1 VADVAVSHAS
11 GVPTNYDDDKIA
23 GNEISGDSVSGP
35 LGERQKLP
43 SELADGSDPATFGQP
58 AADAPKEADLAVS
71 KADLSVPNIE
81 DNDKIAGNPYVEP
94 PLLPRDKLPSVLPDP
109 VADADMGQPAVDAPK
124 LDLAV
129 SKAAEGRATI
139 EDNDKIDGN
148 PVVNPPLA
156 ERTKGMAYEPALA
169 GLSDAELGVPATE
182 AAKVAEVA
190 VSKGAESVATEYD
203 EDKIA
208 GNAYQDPFATGS
220 GAGFDTYFDPEP
232 PADLIAQVRGILDD
246 PATRVAALEGVL
258 TRGLAPEAV
267 GPAFQSFLGIL
278 YDAPEVRDRMAL
290 AMARVFMDV
299 GLTPGEPAAAGRMAA
314 EFLAG
319 FGEDEAWLG
328 TARRSIEEQR
338 SYLADLLRVGETLPP
353 DQCAPYLDG
362 TMDAAQQRRVLLT
375 AIAGWTEEE
384 RNRVFIHRAAA
395 ILAEVQ
401 DTPPFTPMSAE
412 DAATARAALGADA
425 LAAIDATE
433 NSTALLAAFGD
444 PFMATAEQNC
454 TVQKLILGA
463 ALAKTGA
470 EGDLAVRYLVENGWA
485 S

>member
-1 VADVAVSHAS
+1 
-11 GVPTNYDDDKIA
+11 
-23 GNEISGDSVSGP
+23 
-35 LGERQKLP
+35 
-43 SELADGSDPATFGQP
+43 
-58 AADAPKEADLAVS
+58 
-71 KADLSVPNIE
+71 
-81 DNDKIAGNPYVEP
+81 
-94 PLLPRDKLPSVLPDP
+94 
-109 VADADMGQPAVDAPK
+109 
-124 LDLAV
+124 
-129 SKAAEGRATI
+129 
-139 EDNDKIDGN
+139 
-148 PVVNPPLA
+148 
-156 ERTKGMAYEPALA
+156 
-169 GLSDAELGVPATE
+169 
-182 AAKVAEVA
+182 
-190 VSKGAESVATEYD
+190 
-203 EDKIA
+203 
-208 GNAYQDPFATGS
+208 
-220 GAGFDTYFDPEP
+220 
-232 PADLIAQVRGILDD
+232 VRGILDD

-353 DQCAPYLDG
+353 DQCPPYLDG